1 MTHRNVELQV
11 ALPKITEVSRVQQ
24 QLQQQHSNNHADF
37 EKVIQQKAEL
47 DLSRPDSADEERAV
61 AADKQNDRSFQQE
74 KRDDQQKEPLQQEEP
89 PHPYKGKHVDIR
101 G

>member
-1 MTHRNVELQV
+1 MTHRNIELQV

-37 EKVIQQKAEL
+37 ERVIQQKAEL
-47 DLSRPDSADEERAV
+47 DLTRPDSADENRSVSADTENEKSFEQDKRE
-61 AADKQNDRSFQQE
+61 DKQKQQA
-74 KRDDQQKEPLQQEEP
+74 QQDEP
-89 PHPYKGKHVDIR
+89 PHPYKGKHVDLR